1 MADTDQQGNQSQ
13 TADGHDD
20 GYNYVRFDG
29 SPAQGDFDAFM
40 GGPHVGERAPDGTLT
55 ELDGGAMVRLSDVW
69 QGSDLLLEFGS
80 YT

>member
-1 MADTDQQGNQSQ
+1 MADMAAQDERAQA
-13 TADGHDD
+13 ADSSHD
-20 GYNYVRFDG
+20 GYNYARFDG

-40 GGPHVGERAPDGTLT
+40 GQPHVGERAPDGTLT
-55 ELDGGAMVRLSDVW
+55 DLDGGEVVRLSDLW